1 MVNDKIKIE
10 IEMRDSTALFAV
22 KKMIGYRYLRGDNF
36 SVDLTLADDENER
49 TSLIFN
55 TNLAGFED
63 VARIIDGIYE
73 LKLGK
78 QEEEEETED

>member
-22 KKMIGYRYLRGDNF
+22 KKMVGYRTLRENNF
-36 SVDLTLADDENER
+36 SIDLTLADDENER

-55 TNLAGFED
+55 TNLEGFED
-63 VARIIDGIYE
+63 VARIVEGISE

-78 QEEEEETED
+78 QEEEETED

>member
-22 KKMIGYRYLRGDNF
+22 KKMVGYRTLRENNF
-36 SVDLTLADDENER
+36 SVDITLADDENER